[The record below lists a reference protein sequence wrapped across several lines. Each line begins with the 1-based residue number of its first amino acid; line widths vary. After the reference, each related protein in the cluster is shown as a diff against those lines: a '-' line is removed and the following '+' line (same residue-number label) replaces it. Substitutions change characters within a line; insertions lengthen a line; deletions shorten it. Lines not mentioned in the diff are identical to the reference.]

1 MEGFV
6 SLYLQMLFFSVGPFV
21 ALGLAVWLARQ
32 VLIWL
37 VGTRSGRPFL
47 LGCFAL
53 STPLREAAH
62 VLAAVL
68 FFQRVED
75 VRFLDIHATDGEL
88 GFTERSYDPRNPV
101 AKFGNFVYA
110 LAPVMLGLGAVLAVF
125 LLFFGGVMEDFFL
138 ALSALGEQADLPEYL
153 RLAVGLL
160 PAMFAASEVS
170 LWAKLFGALL
180 LVLICMGVFVS
191 LSELMDSLF
200 GMIAYGLVMAVPV
213 ALLMLFDARIQRVAI
228 QGLRVFATGV
238 LALYIPILLAAALLL
253 AVGVVFFLIRK
264 LGAVP
269 ETGNAVQ
276 LYRRDVE

>member
-6 SLYLQMLFFSVGPFV
+6 SLYLQMLLFSVGPFL

-68 FFQRVED
+68 FFQRVEE

-101 AKFGNFVYA
+101 ARFGNLVYA
-110 LAPVMLGLGAVLAVF
+110 IAPVMLGLFAVLAVY
-125 LLFFGGVMEDFFL
+125 LVFFGGVMEEFFL
-138 ALSALGEQADLPEYL
+138 DLSALGEQAGLADYL
-153 RLAVGLL
+153 RLALGLF
-160 PAMFAASEVS
+160 PAMFAAGEVGFF
-170 LWAKLFGALL
+170 AKLFGALL
-180 LVLICMGVFVS
+180 LLLICMGIFVS
-191 LSELMDSLF
+191 LAELMDAVF
-200 GMIAYGLVMAVPV
+200 GVITYAAVLVIPT
-213 ALLMLFDARIQRVAI
+213 ALLLLFDARIQRVAT
-228 QGLRVFATGV
+228 QGLRAFATGV
-238 LALYIPILLAAALLL
+238 LALYIPVLLAVALLL
-253 AVGVVFFLIRK
+253 AVGSVFFLVRK

-269 ETGNAVQ
+269 ETGNAVE
-276 LYRRDVE
+276 LYQRDVK